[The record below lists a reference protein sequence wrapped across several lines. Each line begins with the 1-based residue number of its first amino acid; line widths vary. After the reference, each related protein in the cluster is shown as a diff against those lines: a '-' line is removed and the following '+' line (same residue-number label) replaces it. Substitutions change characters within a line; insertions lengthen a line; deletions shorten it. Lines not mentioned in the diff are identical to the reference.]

1 MSEFLEKILKATREN
16 LESRREQRP
25 LSVIR
30 ENIPNKEIRSLIAAV
45 ALPGVS
51 IIAEIKRASPSKG
64 MIRPDLDVARTV
76 AAYEQ
81 GGARAVS
88 VLTEEKYFHGALDDL
103 RVARKSC
110 GLPLLRKDFIVD
122 RYQVWEAA
130 EAGADAILLIVA
142 ALPVDDLNLLLEEA
156 GRAGLECLV
165 EVHDRSELETALA
178 CGARLVGIN
187 NRDLR
192 TFKVDLDTT
201 ADLIDSA
208 PKTIQLVSES
218 GISTREDIARIK
230 SLGVGAVLI
239 GEALMRTD
247 DPATALNELLS

>member
-1 MSEFLEKILKATREN
+1 MSEFLEKILKATRES
-16 LESRREQRP
+16 LESRRKERP
-25 LSVIR
+25 LSSIR
-30 ENIPNKEIRSLIAAV
+30 ENLPIDNKRSLMAAV
-45 ALPGVS
+45 AAPGVS

-64 MIRPDLDVARTV
+64 MIRPDLDVAGTV

-81 GGARAVS
+81 AGARAVS
-88 VLTEEKYFHGALDDL
+88 VLTEEEYFYGSLDDL
-103 RVARKSC
+103 RVARRAC

-122 RYQVWEAA
+122 RYQVWEAV

-142 ALPVDDLNLLLEEA
+142 ALTVEDLELLLGEA
-156 GRAGLECLV
+156 RLAGLECLV

-178 CGARLVGIN
+178 CGAELVGIN
-187 NRDLR
+187 NRDLK

-201 ADLIDSA
+201 ADLIDSV
-208 PKTIQLVSES
+208 PNSIHLVSES
-218 GISTREDIARIK
+218 GISTREDITRIA

-247 DPATALNELLS
+247 DPAGAVKELLA